1 MKASV
6 TKNNK
11 RVVLIGAR
19 ANGHGGIVLDTIREH
34 KLHTVVGFLDDAAAS
49 SSKVLGVPVLGRIED
64 FLNKP
69 TARAD
74 AYFICSGDNGFRER
88 MYRLLK
94 SKGLKLAN
102 VIHPSAVISK
112 SATIGEGVFV
122 GPNVVLTHNV
132 RVGNAVLVNTAA
144 TLDHDN
150 VVEDFVNISP
160 GCHLSGRVTIKQGA
174 FLGTGVSMI
183 PDVTVHEY
191 AVVGAGTVVIRDVP
205 SRVTA
210 VGVPARPVKK

>member
-6 TKNNK
+6 KKSKK

-19 ANGHGGIVLDTIREH
+19 ANGHGGVVLDIIREH
-34 KLHTVVGFLDDAAAS
+34 GLHTVVGFLDDAAAS
-49 SSKVLGVPVLGRIED
+49 KKILGVPVLGKIQD

-69 TARAD
+69 SDKAD
-74 AYFICSGDNGFRER
+74 SYFICSGDNAFRER
-88 MYRLLK
+88 VYRLLK
-94 SKGLKLAN
+94 ERGLEFAN
-102 VIHPSAVISK
+102 VIHPSAVIAK
-112 SATIGEGVFV
+112 SAKIGEGVFI
-122 GPNVVLTHNV
+122 GPNVVLTHHV
-132 RVGNAVLVNTAA
+132 TVGNAVLINTAA

-150 VVEDFVNISP
+150 VIEDFVNISP

-174 FLGTGVSMI
+174 FLGTAASII

-191 AVVGAGTVVIRDVP
+191 AVIGAGTVVIRDVP